1 MKKLLSLTAVL
12 LGPAILADLV
22 GYRKS
27 MLKVSASDVIVID
40 GDTIDHNGD
49 RYRLMGFDT
58 PETYK
63 PQCVAEKALGLK
75 AKSRLTE
82 LIQTAG
88 HINLEIDEGVDRHG
102 RFLAVGRVGGHDV
115 GTTLISEGLA
125 REYWG
130 GKRLFWCT

>member
-1 MKKLLSLTAVL
+1 MKKPLSITVVL
-12 LGPAILADLV
+12 LGAVILADII
-22 GYRKS
+22 GDQKS
-27 MLKVSASDVIVID
+27 TLKVPAADVLVID
-40 GDTIDHNGD
+40 GDTIDHGD
-49 RYRLMGFDT
+49 DSYRLVGFDT
-58 PETYK
+58 PETYR
-63 PQCVAEKALGLK
+63 PQCAAEKALGLK

-88 HINLEIDEGVDRHG
+88 QINLEIENDIDRHG

-130 GKRLFWCT
+130 GKRLSWCP